1 VIGVEPVF
9 FPLDRQLVVQER
21 KWSESIIRE
30 ASWLSG
36 VADSYERVEE
46 ILSRIGCIEMNDSTI
61 WRHVQMRGKQLN
73 AAEEKRKAKALALPQ
88 VGERPRQPATS
99 AERMGVSIDGAMVN
113 LRKEGWKEFK
123 VGAVF
128 AIEERLT
135 RDAKSREW
143 VPLAHAVNN
152 SYVATLESAQAFG
165 PLLWS
170 EAQARGWEAARD
182 TQTIGDGAQWIW
194 NIADEYFF
202 LSVRTVDWFHAT
214 QYLHTA
220 ARLLFPN
227 KPAAATRWYN
237 QAETHLFQGHAEK
250 IANALTAQLVTHP
263 ALATAEMDAVITYF
277 RNNHIRMHYMEF
289 RKDGFLIGS
298 GTVES
303 AAKQFKA
310 RFTGPGMQWSRPGLQ
325 HLIPIRA
332 AVLSHSFDS
341 LWLSVFS
348 SPPN

>member
-1 VIGVEPVF
+1 M
-9 FPLDRQLVVQER
+9 
-21 KWSESIIRE
+21 K
-30 ASWLSG
+30 
-36 VADSYERVEE
+36 
-46 ILSRIGCIEMNDSTI
+46 
-61 WRHVQMRGKQLN
+61 

-88 VGERPRQPATS
+88 VGERPRQPA
-99 AERMGVSIDGAMVN
+99 AGADRMGVSIDGAMVR

-135 RDAKSREW
+135 RDPKSREW
-143 VPLAHAVNN
+143 VPLAHAIDN
-152 SYVATLESAQAFG
+152 SYVACLEDAQAFG
-165 PLLWS
+165 PLIWS
-170 EAQARGWEAARD
+170 EAHARGWEAARH

-237 QAETHLFQGHAEK
+237 QAETLLFQGHAEK
-250 IANALTAQLVTHP
+250 IATALTAKLAQHP
-263 ALATAEMDAVITYF
+263 ALASDEMTAVITYF
-277 RNNHIRMHYMEF
+277 HNNHVRMHYMEF
-289 RKDGFLIGS
+289 REDGFLIGS

-332 AVLSHSFDS
+332 AVLSRSFDS